1 MPLPRA
7 RVADAV
13 PYAALYDGDVAPR
26 PIDEHTVGE
35 FLRCSLG
42 LSAWK
47 QYQASRW
54 ALRVN
59 PSSGNL
65 HPTEAYI
72 VWHGRVFHYAPREH
86 ALEAR
91 CERLDAARPLPLSAD
106 GFLVVLTSIFWR
118 EAWKYGER
126 AFRYCQHDIGHAIG
140 ALRFAAAL
148 LGWRAVLL
156 PHWSDDQIASLVG
169 VDRDEDFVGAER
181 EAPECILAVTRAEPD
196 AWFGADPSMYVA
208 AGRARWKGAA
218 NTLSRGHVDW
228 PIIEEIAS
236 ATRYRGASTSLHPR
250 TLAPLH
256 PAPLHPAPLHP
267 ALHPVARAVI
277 LQRRS
282 AVAFHPAGRLAAD
295 AFFGMMRRV
304 VPGGPP
310 WDVIHW
316 PPCVHLALFVHRV
329 DGVTPGVYMLV
340 REPGASAAL
349 RASMRPEFLWEP
361 VQQVDGLFLL
371 LPYDMTW
378 AAQRISCDQ
387 DIAGDGYFSLGM
399 ITRFEASLSEHGP
412 SFYRRLFWECGL
424 IGQVLYL
431 EAEAAGGRSTG
442 IGCFYDEPVH
452 DVLGLSGHAWQS
464 LYHFS
469 MGVPVDDDRLTT
481 ETGYPED
488 F

>member
-1 MPLPRA
+1 MSYP
-7 RVADAV
+7 
-13 PYAALYDGDVAPR
+13 ALYDGSVEPSR
-26 PIDEHTVGE
+26 ITEHTVGE

-47 QYQASRW
+47 QFQASRW

-72 VWHGRVFHYAPREH
+72 AWNGRVSHYAPREH
-86 ALEAR
+86 ALEVR
-91 CERLDAARPLPLSAD
+91 CEFPDPARPGPAPED

-126 AFRYCQHDIGHAIG
+126 AFRYCQHDVGHAIG
-140 ALRFAAAL
+140 ALRLAAAL
-148 LGWRAVLL
+148 LGWRAVVL
-156 PHWSDDQIASLVG
+156 PQWSDDHMASFVG
-169 VDRDEDFVGAER
+169 IDRDEDFRSAER
-181 EAPECILAVTRAEPD
+181 EAPECVVAVTRSEPG
-196 AWFGADPSMYVA
+196 AWLATDPASYIGAA
-208 AGRARWKGAA
+208 RGARWHGVA

-228 PIIEEIAS
+228 PIIDDVAA
-236 ATRYRGASTSLHPR
+236 ATRYPGASVHSGVRGAAPSHPCSSALSHLDARSL
-250 TLAPLH
+250 
-256 PAPLHPAPLHP
+256 
-267 ALHPVARAVI
+267 I

-282 AVAFHPAGRLAAD
+282 AVAFHPGGRLAAD

-310 WDVIHW
+310 WDVIDW
-316 PPCVHLALFVHRV
+316 QPGVHLALFVHRV
-329 DGVTPGVYMLV
+329 DGVLPGVYVLV
-340 REPGASAAL
+340 RDAGAVEAL
-349 RASMRPEFLWEP
+349 RASMRREFLWEP
-361 VQQVDGLFLL
+361 VEQVEGLFFV
-371 LPYDMTW
+371 LPYDVTW
-378 AAQRISCDQ
+378 AAQRVSCDQ

-399 ITRFEASLSEHGP
+399 IARFEASLREHGP
-412 SFYRRLFWECGL
+412 WFYRRLFWETGL

-452 DVLGLSGHAWQS
+452 ELLGLVGHAWQS

-469 MGVPVDDDRLTT
+469 MGVPVDDARLTT
-481 ETGYPED
+481 ERGYPEN